1 MESVIFPQE
10 LARLH
15 RRGGFKQSLRLSS
28 HHQFNILDMKNIAIF
43 FALVFLYLFS
53 CQIKEKPTMVAPVKS
68 TEIIYCHRQGPCLPL
83 TRREIMIDPDNLA
96 ISDGWEW
103 ITMPRDTQYFE
114 PLDLNQATSQEAVE
128 QFFRLFNLISREF
141 LSYPEE
147 RVDSTVAFFD
157 REYFFLGAT
166 FKEEY
171 RGVLEVDGKRF
182 PVLLQ
187 NLGSIRNFE
196 GFHRNRAILSEEGE
210 NTVIVFPAYPDFRI
224 QVPSSELK
232 RFQWRYGAW
241 W

>member
-1 MESVIFPQE
+1 
-10 LARLH
+10 
-15 RRGGFKQSLRLSS
+15 
-28 HHQFNILDMKNIAIF
+28 
-43 FALVFLYLFS
+43 
-53 CQIKEKPTMVAPVKS
+53 
-68 TEIIYCHRQGPCLPL
+68 
-83 TRREIMIDPDNLA
+83 
-96 ISDGWEW
+96 
-103 ITMPRDTQYFE
+103 MPRDTQYFE